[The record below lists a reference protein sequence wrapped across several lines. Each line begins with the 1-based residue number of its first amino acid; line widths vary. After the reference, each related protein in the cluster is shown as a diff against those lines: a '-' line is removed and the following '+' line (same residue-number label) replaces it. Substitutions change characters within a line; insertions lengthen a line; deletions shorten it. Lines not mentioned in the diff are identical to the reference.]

1 MSSIFLE
8 ILPRSWTGCG
18 IVDCPELVM
27 IDTING
33 AVQSKINKVTH
44 SGWKSSKMSHFPHTK
59 VYLNFL
65 RKNSHCNFHQF
76 WRENSNKSGIS
87 MITHSGWKL
96 SKMSNF
102 LRKKLHFLIN
112 VSFYAKIQTT
122 IYFQFW
128 RENSNYMGKSQSL
141 ANGMRSRWDISV
153 IFNHCEFWFFRLIW
167 ILPQTWSWFNPF
179 LRENS
184 NIYNKCR
191 SETLFIFFKHC
202 D

>member
-1 MSSIFLE
+1 MSSIFWRF
-8 ILPRSWTGCG
+8 LPRSWTGCG

-33 AVQSKINKVTH
+33 AVQSEINKVTH
-44 SGWKSSKMSHFPHTK
+44 SGWKS
-59 VYLNFL
+59 
-65 RKNSHCNFHQF
+65 
-76 WRENSNKSGIS
+76 
-87 MITHSGWKL
+87 

-153 IFNHCEFWFFRLIW
+153 IFNHCEFWFFWLIW

-184 NIYNKCR
+184 NLYNKCR